1 VASAGLRVVQFWQRT
16 AVQDQIFT
24 GMGSVTVGP
33 TGTDFTV
40 PANGIPASLPLF
52 KKGWNGWHVGLGPG
66 VEGEVASSGAIKPVN
81 DVLADE
87 EAAGTR
93 SKAPSRKAKDFR
105 LVKLAPGD
113 WGFLRIGQHGFYFRL
128 DEPER
133 RKVGGQGTKD
143 KRALLLAFGWAAA
156 LCIIGLSLTLLF
168 DPEDFDQGEALMAY
182 VVRIT
187 QPPLFSPKP
196 PEPEKKE
203 KPKAG
208 VATGEKKAKPASTIG
223 KEGKAGGK
231 GDKPRMTAATRK
243 TDPNPKEDLIKNV
256 EDKGL
261 LKHKGALSSIAGPD
275 IGDRRLE
282 SAMAK
287 VGPTAGYG
295 RGTGTG
301 LGDGVNGTGTS
312 LRGGTGSGGGGR
324 SPHDFVSAKP
334 IDTGTGRPAKG
345 KPGGTG
351 LGETEVGFKSG
362 TPDTDLGGLTPEQVR
377 KVVESHRALIAYC
390 FNKELQ
396 KNPRL
401 NGKVV
406 MSWRITPQGVVESVR
421 VKSSSIG
428 SADVEDCLSRQVA
441 KWKFPAAANGQ
452 ETDVRY
458 PFAFKGAGG

>member
-1 VASAGLRVVQFWQRT
+1 MAAAGLRVVQFWRKT
-16 AVQDQIFT
+16 AVQDQSFS
-24 GMGSVTVGP
+24 GLGSVTVGGVGADFNLP
-33 TGTDFTV
+33 PGTL
-40 PANGIPASLPLF
+40 PAGLPLF
-52 KKGWNGWHVGLGPG
+52 KRGWTGWHVGLGPG
-66 VEGEVASSGAIKPVN
+66 VEGEVASSGSIKPVN
-81 DVLADE
+81 DVIADE
-87 EAAGTR
+87 QAAGT
-93 SKAPSRKAKDFR
+93 KAKSPSRGAKDFR
-105 LVKLAPGD
+105 LVKLSPGD
-113 WGFLRIGQHGFYFRL
+113 WGFLRVGQHGFFFQL
-128 DEPER
+128 DRPVVP
-133 RKVGGQGTKD
+133 KVGGQSERD
-143 KRALLLAFGWAAA
+143 WRSLLLAFGWAAA
-156 LCIIGLSLTLLF
+156 LCLVVAGAMWAA
-168 DPEDFDQGEALMAY
+168 PGDFEGDGQLDSYM
-182 VVRIT
+182 VQIT
-187 QPPLFSPKP
+187 QPPLFMPKP

-243 TDPNPKEDLIKNV
+243 TDPNPKDDIIKNV

-287 VGPTAGYG
+287 VGPSGGYG

-301 LGDGVNGTGTS
+301 VGDGLNGTGTS
-312 LRGGTGSGGGGR
+312 LRGGSGSGGGGR

-351 LGETEVGFKSG
+351 LGETAVGFSAGK
-362 TPDTDLGGLTPEQVR
+362 PDTDLGGLTPEQVR
-377 KVVESHRALIAYC
+377 KVVESHRAVIAYC

-396 KNPRL
+396 RNPKL

-406 MSWRITPQGVVESVR
+406 VSWRITPQGAVESTKI
-421 VKSSSIG
+421 KSSSIG
-428 SADVEDCLSRQVA
+428 SSDVEDCLTRQVS

-458 PFAFKGAGG
+458 PFAFKGG